1 MVYFAYSRSTVDSPV
16 CRRVSEETN
25 RRFPV
30 AAPRND
36 NVKEKVLSATAS
48 LLNTKSLSE
57 ITLSEIAHE
66 AGISKGTLYYYYK
79 NKTDIYL
86 DITTGY
92 LNQQYKDL
100 IAWTDNKEKDTSI
113 RRLIMYVVQRNIQS
127 YQTRLHLV
135 NAASLGD
142 DDLRTKLTDLYFSFE
157 NLISEKVVERSNL
170 FDPHFFAQLMLL
182 VSDGLIIQ
190 EALHNEKFDV
200 EKFVTQSLDYIELLD
215 GLIQKEQQS

>member
-1 MVYFAYSRSTVDSPV
+1 M
-16 CRRVSEETN
+16 
-25 RRFPV
+25 